1 MECSSWKM
9 IEQAKEELQ
18 ILETLHPNRFDYL
31 KLELK
36 SFIFFLESQH
46 NNNDNNNENNNL
58 IYYPSS
64 STATTQASTNNR
76 KRKKAGIGMGSCRN
90 EEMKNKF
97 QRVLG
102 EFKRR
107 DRIDLVLEKAQSCLR
122 KIKEL
127 KSSLC

>member
-18 ILETLHPNRFDYL
+18 ILETFHPNRFDYL

-36 SFIFFLESQH
+36 SFIFLLQSQH
-46 NNNDNNNENNNL
+46 NNDL
-58 IYYPSS
+58 IYHPSS

-76 KRKKAGIGMGSCRN
+76 KRKKVGLRCRN
-90 EEMKNKF
+90 EELKHKF
-97 QRVLG
+97 QKVFG
-102 EFKRR
+102 EFKGR

-122 KIKEL
+122 KIQEV